1 MTAIIYN
8 STAADGLMTNP
19 SDSYLFGVM
28 AAYMERMTTERIPNL
43 KHKIYYV
50 VLTNIGRFLIVSP
63 QNNLLYIT
71 NLAAIC
77 LGIVMDIDKE
87 GVLKN
92 LFFSYANYKNSFT
105 KFKDLVV
112 QDIPE
117 GVLIISKDLNRNLFV
132 NNSFQEI
139 AGCKNLADMKQCLD
153 KFKIQTGSD
162 SPRKN
167 NSHSL
172 LDLLENN
179 LNLMQQKLTINLK
192 YDDNLSQMISGRIF
206 EAKIF
211 SIIWDSEPCIAL
223 IMHDITQQQTILSL
237 QLADTNK
244 DKVLATVSHELRTPL
259 NGMLGM
265 IQIMQKRVK
274 DLEML
279 HYLSICKNS
288 GNLLLGLVNSILDL
302 NQIRL
307 NKLKLDIK
315 RVSLG
320 ELLNDIVQMFEL
332 QCMQKGLYLNLQIH
346 KNCPQYIVTDKNRLT
361 QVFINLVGN
370 ALKFTSEGGITINVE
385 QDPMKREHLKFVI
398 EDTGIGITDDDQ
410 GKLFKMFG
418 KLEHTDNNH
427 GVGLGLTISNS
438 LVELLAC
445 CCGSNS
451 HSQNIKVHSTY
462 EKGSKFEFS
471 IKKELE
477 FYCETTDVEER
488 AREFEDLDEIG
499 DRIEKMEKYSTP
511 TINNFSVLKN
521 SSTPSKTSLPRNFT
535 LSEIATTTASTTLS
549 PKPKYLRSQSTLS
562 VLKSSVSLRSV
573 SKKTSAAPSSD
584 FVLLVDDNPF
594 NLVVAEQLV
603 SSHGFKVKTALSGH
617 AAIKIITENEHGKEP
632 IKLVFM
638 DLQMPIMDGYEATK
652 ALKKLMKEEK
662 IPTIPIVALTAND
675 SPSDKKKCLDVGM
688 LGHLGKPLKDI
699 DLEIMLKKFVS

>member
-8 STAADGLMTNP
+8 SVSPDGFFNNP
-19 SDSYLFGVM
+19 SDSYLFGVV
-28 AAYMERMTTERIPNL
+28 AAFMERMTTERIPNL

-50 VLTNIGRFLIVSP
+50 VLTNIGRFLIISP
-63 QNNLLYIT
+63 KNNILYIT

-87 GVLKN
+87 GVIKN
-92 LFFSYANYKNSFT
+92 LFFSYANEKNSFT

-117 GVLIISKDLNRNLFV
+117 GVLIISKDLSRNLFV
-132 NNSFQEI
+132 NNAFKEV
-139 AGCKNLADMKQCLD
+139 AGCKTLANMKQCLS
-153 KFKIQTGSD
+153 KFKIQEKKND
-162 SPRKN
+162 SN
-167 NSHSL
+167 QAYSL
-172 LDLLENN
+172 LDLLEKNISFV
-179 LNLMQQKLTINLK
+179 QQKFSINLWFH
-192 YDDNLSQMISGRIF
+192 DDNPSLITSGRIF

-223 IMHDITQQQTILSL
+223 TMHDITQQQTILSL

-265 IQIMQKRVK
+265 IQIMQKRVQ
-274 DLEML
+274 DLEIL

-307 NKLKLDIK
+307 NKLKLNIA

-320 ELLNDIVQMFEL
+320 ELLNDIVHMFEL
-332 QCMQKGLYLNLQIH
+332 QCTQKGLYLRLQIH
-346 KNCPQYIVTDKNRLT
+346 KTCPQYIVTDKNRLT

-370 ALKFTSEGGITINVE
+370 ALKFTSEGGITISVE
-385 QDPMKREHLKFVI
+385 QDPVNTEHLRFAI
-398 EDTGIGITDDDQ
+398 EDTGIGIKDDDQ

-418 KLEHTDNNH
+418 KLEHGDNNH

-445 CCGSNS
+445 CCSS
-451 HSQNIKVHSTY
+451 SQHIKVSSTY
-462 EKGSKFEFS
+462 GKGSKLEFS

-477 FYCETTDVEER
+477 FSCETEDVDEK
-488 AREFEDLDEIG
+488 AREFEDITEIG
-499 DRIEKMEKYSTP
+499 DRVEKMEKYSTP

-521 SSTPSKTSLPRNFT
+521 SNLPTCNLPKNFT
-535 LSEIATTTASTTLS
+535 ECEIATNASTTLS

-562 VLKSSVSLRSV
+562 VVKSNLSLRSV
-573 SKKTSAAPSSD
+573 SKKTSAVLSSD

-594 NLVVAEQLV
+594 NLVVAEQFV

-617 AAIKIITENEHGKEP
+617 AAIKIIMENEHGKEP
-632 IKLVFM
+632 IKLIFM
-638 DLQMPIMDGYEATK
+638 DLQMPVMDGYETTK

-662 IPTIPIVALTAND
+662 IPSIPIVALTAND
-675 SPSDKKKCLDVGM
+675 GPSDKKKCLDVGM
-688 LGHLGKPLKDI
+688 SGHLGKPLKDV
-699 DLEIMLKKFVS
+699 DLEIMLKKFAS